1 MKFSTFSSLFVL
13 TIVYSLVIQVHNQEC
28 TCGGLGQGTNPCT
41 CSEVV
46 VKAAELPKPTYYVS
60 PEEVKSAASTTV
72 IVSTDSSQNS
82 CSNSQSASNTIIYS
96 PDSDSSSDT
105 KSNTVT
111 YSINTDAYSNSN
123 TCGCNG
129 QSKNTL
135 TNTDSNAQSKS
146 GTIIY
151 TESNPTSSS
160 GSSVVYKT
168 DVSYSDNSN
177 TPIYTN
183 SNPIGSS
190 GSSVIYKTDVS
201 YSDNSNAPIYTNSNP
216 IGSSG
221 SSVVY
226 ETDVSYSDNSNT
238 PIYTNSNPTGST
250 GSSVVYETDVSYSG
264 NSNVPNSGCNCNKQ
278 NIETLEIDDST
289 NINGNIVPR
298 FSPIGDLCYPLPMEP
313 RTGKLIEKIRV
324 TPAYPG
330 KVVCCP
336 PSVPYEI
343 CINTVTGETRSNII
357 QSGSADVTDKITV
370 TTIGNNGVITGVTP
384 QNSVSFGASK
394 IGSYESMNSG
404 TLGSVSI
411 PFSGSVAGSFGE
423 AASGSLSG
431 SKTTFTG
438 LYNLPL
444 AYANLNIGNGQ
455 KQYLKTIVNSGSSDC
470 FDDVSGDAE
479 VDNSYPAIP
488 ADAVSLTLAYKNL
501 RAPNVVYRKGK
512 QFVPEDKLSFGHRT
526 IPADVKNENQILDIA
541 EEKLVTVNKP
551 VVELKLAPPKTVVI
565 GSYDE
570 QEEAKLAELEAIE
583 RESITQEETADQ
595 IAESL
600 ITYKDLG
607 YAPVGATYTKS
618 MSLNQGIMNGK
629 LDDSAEEP
637 CGPLGPPVP
646 GYIPGAVIV
655 QEQQIMDDSS
665 SNFGISDINGNIEIQ
680 ASGSDPCPK

>member
-1 MKFSTFSSLFVL
+1 MKFSIFNSLFVL

-60 PEEVKSAASTTV
+60 PEEIKNAASNTV
-72 IVSTDSSQNS
+72 IVSIDSSQNS
-82 CSNSQSASNTIIYS
+82 CANSQSTSNTIVYGNNNSS
-96 PDSDSSSDT
+96 PDSGSSSDI

-111 YSINTDAYSNSN
+111 
-123 TCGCNG
+123 CGCSG
-129 QSKNTL
+129 QSKNAYS
-135 TNTDSNAQSKS
+135 NTDSNAQSKS

-151 TESNPTSSS
+151 TNSNPTDSS

-177 TPIYTN
+177 VPIYTN
-183 SNPIGSS
+183 SNPTDSS
-190 GSSVIYKTDVS
+190 GSSVVYKTDVS
-201 YSDNSNAPIYTNSNP
+201 YSDNSNVPIYTNSNPTDSSGSSVVYKTDVSYSDNSNVPIYTNSNP
-216 IGSSG
+216 IDSSG

-226 ETDVSYSDNSNT
+226 ETDVSYTDNSNT
-238 PIYTNSNPTGST
+238 LIYTSSSPIGST
-250 GSSVVYETDVSYSG
+250 GSSVVYETDASYSD
-264 NSNVPNSGCNCNKQ
+264 NSNTPNTGCSCNKQ
-278 NIETLEIDDST
+278 NVETLEIDDST
-289 NINGNIVPR
+289 NINGNIVSR
-298 FSPIGDLCYPLPMEP
+298 FSPIGDLCYPLPVEP

-343 CINTVTGETRSNII
+343 CINTVTGETRSNVI
-357 QSGSADVTDKITV
+357 QSGSADETDKLTI
-370 TTIGNNGVITGVTP
+370 TTIGNNGIITGVAP
-384 QNSVSFGASK
+384 QNSAS
-394 IGSYESMNSG
+394 
-404 TLGSVSI
+404 
-411 PFSGSVAGSFGE
+411 FSGSVTGSFGG

-431 SKTTFTG
+431 SKTSSTFTG

-444 AYANLNIGNGQ
+444 AYANLNIGNRQ
-455 KQYLKTIVNSGSSDC
+455 KQHLKTFVNSGSSDC
-470 FDDVSGDAE
+470 FDDVPGDTQ
-479 VDNSYPAIP
+479 VDYSYPAIP

-526 IPADVKNENQILDIA
+526 VPADVKNENQILDIA

-583 RESITQEETADQ
+583 RESLTQEETADQ
-595 IAESL
+595 IVESL

-607 YAPVGATYTKS
+607 YAPVGAAYKS
-618 MSLNQGIMNGK
+618 MSFNQGIMNGK

-646 GYIPGAVIV
+646 GYIPGTVIV
-655 QEQQIMDDSS
+655 QEQQIIDGSS
-665 SNFGISDINGNIEIQ
+665 SNSGITDINGNMEIQ
-680 ASGSDPCPK
+680 VSGPEPCPK